1 MEELEDL
8 KQIWKSHQQGYEP
21 KQESEIAIMLQGKSN
36 SIIGKLK
43 RNVWIEL
50 IFTIACSIG
59 LGVYAITLEAGAVM
73 WTIISLLVL
82 FVAYLIYYV
91 KKLILLGKF
100 DSSDANMRINLENL
114 YEKLGVYISFYRKSY
129 SVLYPVYFFL
139 GIFFGALDT
148 GMDAFLVRMKEP
160 KTIAFLAMMAGIFFV
175 ATFLATNFYLKKLY
189 GNHLTKLKELL
200 NELQA

>member
-8 KQIWKSHQQGYEP
+8 KQIWKSHKQGYEP

-59 LGVYAITLEAGAVM
+59 LGIYAVTLEAGAVM

-91 KKLILLGKF
+91 KKLMLLGKF
-100 DSSDANMRINLENL
+100 DSSDSNMRINLENL
-114 YEKLGVYISFYRKSY
+114 HEKLSVYVNFYRKSY

-148 GMDAFLVRMKEP
+148 GMDAFLIRMKEP
-160 KTIAFLAMMAGIFFV
+160 KTIAFLAMMAGVFFV

-189 GNHLTKLKELL
+189 GNHLAKLKELL